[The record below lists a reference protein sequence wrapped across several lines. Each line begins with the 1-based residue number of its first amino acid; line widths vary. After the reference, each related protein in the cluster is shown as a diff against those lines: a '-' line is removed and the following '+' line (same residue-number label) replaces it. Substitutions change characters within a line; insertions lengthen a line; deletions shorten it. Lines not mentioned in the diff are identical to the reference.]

1 MAMIRIAAPITR
13 LSRRLAAHRG
23 GSVLIE
29 FAFGLPVFVG
39 LTLAGLEAANLALA
53 NQQISSM
60 ARMVSD
66 VSARGRATMDEGEI
80 QEIFFG
86 AKDGARRLN
95 FAQRGRIILSS
106 VQNNAAGDG
115 QWIVWQRCTGVRT
128 VTSKYGA
135 AGTGKAGSTLPTIG
149 RLVLDGTRVTPGITA
164 PTGNAL
170 MFVEIEYQYQPLITN
185 LIFGEPVIRYEKGF
199 VVRERTN
206 FGITNTTSK
215 PTASCTTYSA

>member
-1 MAMIRIAAPITR
+1 MTAMTAA
-13 LSRRLAAHRG
+13 LRRLHADRG

-53 NQQISSM
+53 NQQISSV
-60 ARMVSD
+60 ARMISD

-86 AKDGARRLN
+86 AKESVARLE

-106 VQNNAAGDG
+106 VQNNAAGNG
-115 QWIVWQRCTGVRT
+115 QWIVWQRCTGVRAT
-128 VTSKYGA
+128 TSKYGPA
-135 AGTGKAGSTLPTIG
+135 DTGKTGSTLPAVGGLDTNG
-149 RLVLDGTRVTPGITA
+149 VRLTPGITA

-170 MFVEIEYQYQPLITN
+170 MFVEVEYQYKPLITDM
-185 LIFGEPVIRYEKGF
+185 IFGRPVIRYEKGF
-199 VVRERTN
+199 VVRERNN

-215 PTASCTTYSA
+215 PVANCTLYNA